1 MKQLLK
7 IVTLLKA
14 TLRDRPGYHPLQNW
28 LAARRRLRERQGQEG
43 ERKAWE
49 ARGRPIPPPHAAKQE
64 VLRRYAQRYGLK
76 IFVETGTYRGEMV
89 EAMKP
94 LFKKIY
100 SIELSEQLFAAARR
114 RFRWDSHVE
123 LIRGDSG
130 RELGRIVATIDQ
142 PALFWLDG
150 HYSAGIT
157 ARGEKDT
164 PIFEELGH
172 ILRAPDLGH
181 VIVIDDARH
190 FGSDPAYPT
199 LEELRKYLLSRRP
212 HVRVAVE
219 GDSIRITPTGP

>member
-7 IVTLLKA
+7 VVTFLKA
-14 TLRDRPGYHPLQNW
+14 ALRDRPEYHPLQAW
-28 LAARRRLRERQGQEG
+28 LVARRRRREREGQEG
-43 ERKAWE
+43 ELRAWE
-49 ARGRPIPPPHAAKQE
+49 ARGRPIPPPHAAKQQ
-64 VLRRYAQRYGLK
+64 VLRSFAQRYGLK

-94 LFKKIY
+94 LFEKIY

-114 RFRWDSHVE
+114 RFRWDRHVE

-130 RELGRIVATIDQ
+130 QQLGRIMSRIDR

-150 HYSAGIT
+150 HYSAGPT

-164 PIFEELGH
+164 PLFEELDH

-181 VIVIDDARH
+181 VIVIDDARL

-199 LEELRKYLLSRRP
+199 LEQLRAHVVSQRRQ
-212 HVRVAVE
+212 VRVSVE
-219 GDSIRITPTGP
+219 GDSIRITPMRP